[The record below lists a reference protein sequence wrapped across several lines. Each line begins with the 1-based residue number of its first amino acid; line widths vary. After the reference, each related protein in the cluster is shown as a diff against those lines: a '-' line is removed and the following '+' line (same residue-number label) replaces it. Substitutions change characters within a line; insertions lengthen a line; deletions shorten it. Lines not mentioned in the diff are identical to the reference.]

1 MDLNFSSEQQGLR
14 TSLRALLDRVLP
26 DDWVGVWNEHNG
38 RQVSRAAVEELAA
51 KGWLTMHWPVEY
63 GGQGASVWHQ
73 AVIQEELFAR
83 HEPRG
88 GQYMGV
94 NWIGPVI
101 IKFGTEDQ
109 KQKLLPEIAQGRVQ
123 WAQLY
128 SEPDAGSDLA
138 HLKTRASLHGD
149 HFVVN
154 GEKIWTSYAD
164 TATRG
169 FLLART
175 DPAEKAHKGISAL
188 LIDMNTPGITVREI
202 PSAVGWHRFHS
213 VSFSDVVVPRSAL
226 LGQLNG
232 GWSVAMASLP
242 FERLG
247 NARYARATRILGH
260 LENIARSD
268 ESLDEDKAIADCLA
282 FGRATELMN
291 YEAIAINDAGQDLSW
306 HASAAFAMNAN
317 YERLV
322 AELCEEIVG
331 SAVFVAAPDSNAV
344 ANGEVES
351 FAVRQAPTVTIQAG
365 TYQIQLS
372 QISTLALRFPR
383 GR

>member
-1 MDLNFSSEQQGLR
+1 
-14 TSLRALLDRVLP
+14 
-26 DDWVGVWNEHNG
+26 
-38 RQVSRAAVEELAA
+38 
-51 KGWLTMHWPVEY
+51 
-63 GGQGASVWHQ
+63 
-73 AVIQEELFAR
+73 
-83 HEPRG
+83 
-88 GQYMGV
+88 
-94 NWIGPVI
+94 
-101 IKFGTEDQ
+101 
-109 KQKLLPEIAQGRVQ
+109 
-123 WAQLY
+123 
-128 SEPDAGSDLA
+128 
-138 HLKTRASLHGD
+138 
-149 HFVVN
+149 
-154 GEKIWTSYAD
+154 
-164 TATRG
+164 
-169 FLLART
+169 
-175 DPAEKAHKGISAL
+175 
-188 LIDMNTPGITVREI
+188 
-202 PSAVGWHRFHS
+202 
-213 VSFSDVVVPRSAL
+213 
-226 LGQLNG
+226 
-232 GWSVAMASLP
+232 MASLP

-291 YEAIAINDAGQDLSW
+291 YEAIAINDAGQDLWW